1 MKLKTLLIILI
12 TLGYLAQARSQNPI
26 VQSILNDFEIDSMT
40 FFIQQLSGEEQV
52 VINGQVDTIFS
63 RHKDQPGNEK
73 AFQFVREKF
82 IAYGLEVNSLQFS
95 SSGKN
100 LLGQKTGTLFPNRR
114 FILGAHYDNVGFAVA
129 PGADDNASGSAAV
142 MEAARVFSDYSFPFT
157 IVFALWDEEEQGLI
171 GSTAYAESAVF
182 NNDSIMGYINMD
194 MLGWDGNNDSTAD
207 LHVRPV
213 GSSLL
218 LADKAIDAN
227 TIYGINLDLHIVN
240 PGSSNTDH
248 APFWDNGFTAI
259 GIDEEY
265 DGDFNPFWHS
275 PADSLGQFNIPF
287 YEKCAKLAF
296 ATLAECA
303 TDIGAVSGIEHNDS
317 ERRSTIYPNPA
328 SSEILVSHNSTLS
341 RIVIYNEL
349 GKLVI
354 DQQVDNVQ
362 KMSLDVSN
370 LVSGLYFLQIHS
382 DSGVFVKRLV
392 ITITNN
398 NRQ

>member
-26 VQSILNDFEIDSMT
+26 VQSILNDVEIDSMT

-114 FILGAHYDNVGFAVA
+114 FILGAHYDNVGLAVA

>member
-1 MKLKTLLIILI
+1 MKLKTLLITLSI
-12 TLGYLAQARSQNPI
+12 LGYLSQARSQNPT
-26 VQSILNDFEIDSMT
+26 VQNILNDVEIDSLT
-40 FFIQQLSGEEQV
+40 FFVKQLTGEEQV
-52 VINGQVDTIFS
+52 IIGGVPDTIFS

-82 IAYGLEVNSLQFS
+82 IGYGLEVNSLQFS

-100 LLGQKTGTLFPNRR
+100 LLGQKTGTLFPNRK

-142 MEAARVFSDYSFPFT
+142 IEAARVFSDYSFPFT

-171 GSTAYAESAVF
+171 GSRAYAESAVF
-182 NNDSIMGYINMD
+182 NNDSILGYINMD
-194 MLGWDGNNDSTAD
+194 MLGWDGNNDSVAD

-213 GSSLL
+213 GSSIQ
-218 LADKAIDAN
+218 LADKAIAAN
-227 TIYGINLDLHIVN
+227 MVYDINLDLHIVN

-275 PADSLGQFNIPF
+275 PADSLAQFNVPF
-287 YEKCAKLAF
+287 YEKCAKLAY

-303 TDIGAVSGIEHNDS
+303 SDLAGVSGVEVVSALEHTNL
-317 ERRSTIYPNPA
+317 YPNPA
-328 SSEILVSHNSTLS
+328 SNEIMVSHSALVS
-341 RIVIYNEL
+341 RVVVYNEL
-349 GKLVI
+349 GKLAI
-354 DQQVDNVQ
+354 DQLVKNTQQ
-362 KMSLDVSN
+362 IHLDVSN
-370 LVSGLYFLQIHS
+370 LPNGMYFLQVYS
-382 DSGVFVKRLV
+382 ESGVFVKRMV
-392 ITITNN
+392 ITNTNRN
-398 NRQ
+398 H